1 MARARRKKSGTDVY
15 HIVSRGNNQKHILEE
30 DNDKKYFYGLM
41 KEKAGQFQVEI
52 YAYCIMSNHFHLM
65 VKSDFKMLSAFMR
78 ELNSNYAVYYNCKYG
93 ESGHVFQGRFYSSCI
108 EKESYMVSCIRY
120 IHNNPVRAYLV
131 SDILS
136 YPYSSAREIFLNDR
150 RKRRGCISRDIFGI
164 LSNRFTSLDQF
175 YDFHNVFDNQG
186 YIDIPED
193 KERYDRERIKSFL
206 DYYIRT
212 NNIKNERI
220 ILSARHIREDLIQIC
235 EKNTGLS
242 KRNIE
247 NILKTVG
254 KGA

>member
-1 MARARRKKSGTDVY
+1 M
-15 HIVSRGNNQKHILEE
+15 HI
-30 DNDKKYFYGLM
+30 
-41 KEKAGQFQVEI
+41 
-52 YAYCIMSNHFHLM
+52 
-65 VKSDFKMLSAFMR
+65 
-78 ELNSNYAVYYNCKYG
+78 
-93 ESGHVFQGRFYSSCI
+93 
-108 EKESYMVSCIRY
+108 
-120 IHNNPVRAYLV
+120 P
-131 SDILS
+131 
-136 YPYSSAREIFLNDR
+136 
-150 RKRRGCISRDIFGI
+150 
-164 LSNRFTSLDQF
+164 
-175 YDFHNVFDNQG
+175 G

-247 NILKTVG
+247 NILKTVV